1 MRLHLAA
8 TGDPVP
14 YGAHFWVGAKEGTMF
29 QAVHQGTAYRFALK
43 VIEAREAWIDDN
55 DTEQIIR
62 QAPYQCQTAR
72 AVDRF
77 CGIVAAAGVMH
88 GQQASTLAAHMIGDV
103 ADQVHEVDTALEV
116 QIMVEEDD
124 DYKVKSEEGEV
135 CCRLLLSTTPSLT
148 PSSLLLM
155 LAGMKRRGLLRVA
168 LRMRRW
174 LMPMLEVTATSLP
187 SWPRRMRRMPRRRT

>member
-1 MRLHLAA
+1 
-8 TGDPVP
+8 
-14 YGAHFWVGAKEGTMF
+14 MF

-55 DTEQIIR
+55 DAEQIIR

-124 DYKVKSEEGEV
+124 DYKVKSEEGGGD
-135 CCRLLLSTTPSLT
+135 LLPPPAIHHTELNSQQPVADAGGDEETGVAEGGLEDEE
-148 PSSLLLM
+148 M
-155 LAGMKRRGLLRVA
+155 VDADAGGYGDFLAKLAQEDAENAEEEDM
-168 LRMRRW
+168 ME
-174 LMPMLEVTATSLP
+174 LE
-187 SWPRRMRRMPRRRT
+187 